1 MLQEILAELST
12 AEAQLVAV
20 SKKKSNASILELYAQ
35 GQRVFGENYVQ
46 ELVEKHPSLPQD
58 IQWHFIGHL
67 QTNKVKFIASF
78 VTMIHSVDSVKM
90 LQEVDK
96 QASKYKR
103 VIDVLLQFHIADEDT
118 KFGLDKETAIEVLS
132 NPVLQIL
139 HNVRICGVMGMA
151 TFTEDK
157 IQVRQEFQQLK
168 EWFDFLKNQYFKDVD
183 YFNTIS
189 MGMSDDYRIALEE
202 GSTMVR
208 IGSLL
213 FGKRV

>member
-118 KFGLDKETAIEVLS
+118 KFGLDKETAIEFLS

-168 EWFDFLKNQYFKDVD
+168 KWFDFLKNQYFKDVD

>member
-12 AEAQLVAV
+12 TQAQLVAV
-20 SKKKSNASILELYAQ
+20 SKKKSNATILDLYAQ

-46 ELVEKHPSLPQD
+46 ELVEKHQSLPQD

-67 QTNKVKFIASF
+67 QTNKVKYIASF

-90 LQEVDK
+90 LQEIDK

-103 VIDVLLQFHIADEDT
+103 IIDVLLQFHIADEET
-118 KFGLDKETAIEVLS
+118 KFGLDKDSAIEFLDA
-132 NPVLQIL
+132 PVLPQL
-139 HNVRICGVMGMA
+139 WNVRIRGVMGMA
-151 TFTEDK
+151 TFTDDK
-157 IQVRQEFQQLK
+157 NQVRQEFQQLK
-168 EWFDFLKNQYFKDVD
+168 TLFEFLKNQYFKDD
-183 YFNTIS
+183 DHFNTIS

>member
-1 MLQEILAELST
+1 MLQKILAELIT
-12 AEAQLVAV
+12 AQSQLVSV
-20 SKKKSNASILELYAQ
+20 TKKKSNATILDLYAQ

-46 ELVEKHPSLPQD
+46 ELVEKYQSLPQD

-67 QTNKVKFIASF
+67 QTNKVKYITAF

-90 LQEVDK
+90 LQEIDK

-103 VIDVLLQFHIADEDT
+103 VVDVLLQFHIADEET
-118 KFGLDKETAIEVLS
+118 KFGLDKDSAIEFLDA
-132 NPVLQIL
+132 PVLRQL
-139 HNVRICGVMGMA
+139 WNVRICGVMGMA
-151 TFTEDK
+151 TLTDDK
-157 IQVRQEFQQLK
+157 TQIRQEFKQLK
-168 EWFDFLKNQYFKDVD
+168 EMFDLLKNQYFKDTD

-189 MGMSDDYRIALEE
+189 MGMSDDYQMALEE
-202 GSTMVR
+202 GSNMVR